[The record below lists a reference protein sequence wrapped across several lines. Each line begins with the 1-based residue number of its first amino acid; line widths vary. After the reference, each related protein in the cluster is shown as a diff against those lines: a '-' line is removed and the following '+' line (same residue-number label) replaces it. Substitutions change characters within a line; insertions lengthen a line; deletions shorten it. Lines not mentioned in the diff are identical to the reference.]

1 MNAII
6 ANILKERIGHLDFI
20 SKTAGLVHVAE
31 KLQPTDIDGAF
42 IVSKFPI
49 SNDVE
54 YNQCI
59 NTGGY
64 KDLIP
69 NSYTNG
75 ILYFEDFGN
84 TPLGRSKG
92 AFEYRSKLRLVVW
105 FNNKLIQGS
114 NKKSI
119 SHFLITEIRNKLETG
134 YFNSQGITRIKVNAI
149 NIVGN
154 DYKLFER
161 YTYPNDILKFLMYP
175 YEAFGIDLNVEYS
188 INDNCLTDY
197 YKGISVC

>member
-6 ANILKERIGHLDFI
+6 ATILKDKIGKLDFI
-20 SKTAGLVHVAE
+20 SKYAGLVHVAE
-31 KLQPTDIDGAF
+31 KLHPTDVNGAF

-49 SNDVE
+49 SNDVD

-59 NTGGY
+59 NTVDY

-69 NSYTNG
+69 NSNTKG
-75 ILYFEDFGN
+75 LLYFEDYGS

-92 AFEYRSKLRLVVW
+92 SFQYRSKLRLIVW
-105 FNNKLIQGS
+105 INNKQVQGV
-114 NKKSI
+114 NRDNI
-119 SHFLITEIRNKLETG
+119 SHLLITEIRNRLETG
-134 YFNSQGITRIKVNAI
+134 YFNSKGFTRIKVDAI

-161 YTYPNDILKFLMYP
+161 YTYPSDLLKFLMHP

-197 YKGISVC
+197 KKGISVC